1 MTLAT
6 HAHAADRGRPPRAKE
21 RLSCPAAHHLHRS
34 SDPSFQPLRSVAV
47 EGGVVAGARLAVA
60 VQVAI
65 AEEEEEAPEKL
76 SRPYKTGSGWVGSKN
91 VISSANRDLSQNGLL
106 DSRFFSFGD
115 RD

>member
-6 HAHAADRGRPPRAKE
+6 HAHAADRGRPPRAEE

-34 SDPSFQPLRSVAV
+34 SDHFFQPLRSIAEEDGVA
-47 EGGVVAGARLAVA
+47 AGARLAVA

-76 SRPYKTGSGWVGSKN
+76 SRPSTLVVGGW
-91 VISSANRDLSQNGLL
+91 
-106 DSRFFSFGD
+106 D
-115 RD
+115 RKM

>member
-1 MTLAT
+1 MFRLIILLIDIVTLAT

-21 RLSCPAAHHLHRS
+21 RLSCPAAPHLHRS

-47 EGGVVAGARLAVA
+47 EGGVVANVRLAVA

-76 SRPYKTGSGWVGSKN
+76 SRPYKLVVCGW
-91 VISSANRDLSQNGLL
+91 
-106 DSRFFSFGD
+106 D
-115 RD
+115 RKM